1 MTRNIEVTDEWLYKY
16 MPVVDEALIRSIE
29 KNVDY
34 EYRFSDEFERRMKK
48 LMRRERYLSLRKRA
62 ARIVKRA
69 AIFLLVLLAAAGV
82 LTVSVEAL
90 RIRFF
95 ETIKEMFS
103 DYYTLT
109 YTTDDENMEFDV
121 KTPQY
126 VPDGYQETFNEG
138 NGNLHT
144 IMYENS
150 EREMYV
156 LDQFLALETTTG
168 IYDSEYMYEENVYLD
183 DILIE
188 IHWYES
194 GRSSSY
200 CEFKN
205 CVFQITADSLTKEE
219 IQKIYL
225 GWIKGK

>member
-1 MTRNIEVTDEWLYKY
+1 

-62 ARIVKRA
+62 AQIVKRA
-69 AIFLLVLLAAAGV
+69 AIFLLVLLAAVGV

-109 YTTDDENMEFDV
+109 YTTDDEN
-121 KTPQY
+121 K
-126 VPDGYQETFNEG
+126 
-138 NGNLHT
+138 
-144 IMYENS
+144 I
-150 EREMYV
+150 
-156 LDQFLALETTTG
+156 
-168 IYDSEYMYEENVYLD
+168 
-183 DILIE
+183 
-188 IHWYES
+188 W
-194 GRSSSY
+194 
-200 CEFKN
+200 
-205 CVFQITADSLTKEE
+205 SLM
-219 IQKIYL
+219 
-225 GWIKGK
+225 

>member
-62 ARIVKRA
+62 AQIVKRA
-69 AIFLLVLLAAAGV
+69 AIFLLVLLAAVGV

-126 VPDGYQETFNEG
+126 IPDGYQETFNEG

-150 EREMYV
+150 EGEMYG
-156 LDQFLALETTTG
+156 LDQVLITDNDNAIF
-168 IYDSEYMYEENVYLD
+168 DSEYKWKETLRANDVVI
-183 DILIE
+183 DIF
-188 IHWYES
+188 WYEDGFS
-194 GRSSSY
+194 FSY
-200 CEFKN
+200 CEFEN
-205 CVFQITADSLTKEE
+205 CVFQITADSLAKEE

-225 GWIKGK
+225 GWIKGE